1 MVTTVPGH
9 EDDQHELHAQELLRP
24 GFDAAVTEPTRPHA
38 VAAVQLR
45 RWDDLA
51 KTPGQRT
58 PPLGYYL
65 GLLDSLLSREPSGAR
80 PDWHLLDAA

>member
-1 MVTTVPGH
+1 
-9 EDDQHELHAQELLRP
+9 
-24 GFDAAVTEPTRPHA
+24 
-38 VAAVQLR
+38 VQLR

-65 GLLDSLLSREPSGAR
+65 GLLDSLLSREPSGTR

>member
-1 MVTTVPGH
+1 MT
-9 EDDQHELHAQELLRP
+9 DDEAQAFE
-24 GFDAAVTEPTRPHA
+24 TRPHA

-65 GLLDSLLSREPSGAR
+65 GLLDALLSCEPSGTR